1 MLENFR
7 KKMRK
12 MFESSSVK
20 QKVNVLIDLK
30 EIKNKIFIKE
40 NFYFLVIILVTFVL
54 DRYSKAEIIKNLS
67 DKSLYIND
75 YLNLDLT
82 WNTGIGFGIFS
93 STSEL
98 YYNVISLII
107 ATVIVLVLFL
117 ILQSKR
123 LDKIAFSIIVG
134 GALGNFYDRIIFKA
148 VPDFIDF
155 HYNNFH
161 WFTFNFADIFI
172 SVGVI
177 LYLLKNLIFK
187 NE

>member
-1 MLENFR
+1 M
-7 KKMRK
+7 
-12 MFESSSVK
+12 
-20 QKVNVLIDLK
+20 
-30 EIKNKIFIKE
+30 
-40 NFYFLVIILVTFVL
+40 
-54 DRYSKAEIIKNLS
+54 
-67 DKSLYIND
+67 
-75 YLNLDLT
+75 
-82 WNTGIGFGIFS
+82 
-93 STSEL
+93 
-98 YYNVISLII
+98 
-107 ATVIVLVLFL
+107 LFL

-172 SVGVI
+172 SIGVI